1 MKLFAVVTMTIIRT
15 MHNSFKSG
23 IYIIYSKKFPERK
36 YIGSAKNLGTRKKR
50 HFRELAAGKH
60 FNQKLQHHFNKYAA
74 SDLHFS
80 VLLFCPEKSLLF
92 WEQQF
97 INHFQPFFNICPT
110 AGSRAGAVH
119 SPATRVQ
126 ISKRIRQRPR
136 PQPTAVLS
144 RYLS

>member
-1 MKLFAVVTMTIIRT
+1 MLI
-15 MHNSFKSG
+15 SG
-23 IYIIYSKKFPERK
+23 IYCISSKTQPGKN

-50 HFRELAAGKH
+50 HFRELAANKH
-60 FNQKLQHHFNKYAA
+60 FNQKLQHHFNKYG
-74 SDLHFS
+74 LS
-80 VLLFCPEKSLLF
+80 VLQFQPILFCSHKSLLF

-97 INHFQPFFNICPT
+97 LNYYKPYFNICPT

-126 ISKRIRQRPR
+126 ISQRIRQRPR

-144 RYLS
+144 R